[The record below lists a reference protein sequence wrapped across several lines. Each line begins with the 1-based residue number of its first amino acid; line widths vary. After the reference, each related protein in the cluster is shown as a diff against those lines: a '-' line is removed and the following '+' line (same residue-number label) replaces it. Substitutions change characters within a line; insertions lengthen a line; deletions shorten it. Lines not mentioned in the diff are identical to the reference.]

1 MTPLLVTHIVAASTA
16 LLLGG
21 WQIFL
26 SRKGSVTHR
35 LVGRTWVLLAAYVSV
50 TGFFIKDLNPGHFSF
65 FHIFSVVTLTTTTLG
80 VIAAVRHDIKRHRGN
95 IIGTWIG
102 MCVAFTLAV
111 AVPERA
117 IPTFVLAKPG
127 DAALA
132 TLGIVM
138 TTAAV
143 LAAASFVAART
154 TAASRSRES
163 VSVGARN
170 PREVGVSTDG
180 D

>member
-1 MTPLLVTHIVAASTA
+1 MTPLLVSHIVAASTA

-26 SRKGSVTHR
+26 SRKGGPMHR
-35 LVGRTWVLLAAYVSV
+35 LIGRTWVLLAVYVAV

-80 VIAAVRHDIKRHRGN
+80 VVAVVRHDINGHRGN
-95 IIGTWIG
+95 MIGTWIG

-117 IPTFVLAKPG
+117 IPTF
-127 DAALA
+127 ALA
-132 TLGIVM
+132 NPVDAGLAILAILVM
-138 TTAAV
+138 TAAV
-143 LAAASFVAART
+143 LVAASFVADRRVAVPES
-154 TAASRSRES
+154 ASSRP
-163 VSVGARN
+163 VDAQTPGK
-170 PREVGVSTDG
+170 
-180 D
+180 